1 VKTVSFRDDPKDRT
15 SDVQLRIGESLDFG
29 FASLPPRNDGTTHEH
44 LVVPFRSSLIDGRNL
59 VGTRNP
65 TLPQQLLGSNG
76 GTQIM
81 ANERFPDDPY
91 RSNLGDDD
99 VRRQARLDNELQP
112 DPELAEGPASGA
124 KVAMFAVAIAVV
136 LGAIFY
142 GLNNTTIN
150 QAGTSSTA
158 QNSSQTSPP
167 AAPPGMRDATPRT
180 NTGPG
185 MTTGAAPARPQS
197 PPASAPTGQE
207 IDRSANP
214 PASK

>member
-1 VKTVSFRDDPKDRT
+1 
-15 SDVQLRIGESLDFG
+15 
-29 FASLPPRNDGTTHEH
+29 
-44 LVVPFRSSLIDGRNL
+44 
-59 VGTRNP
+59 
-65 TLPQQLLGSNG
+65 
-76 GTQIM
+76 M
-81 ANERFPDDPY
+81 ANERIPDDPF
-91 RSNLGDDD
+91 RPNLADDD
-99 VRRQARLDNELQP
+99 FRRQPRLDNELQP

-158 QNSSQTSPP
+158 QNTSQPSPP
-167 AAPPGMRDATPRT
+167 AAPPGMTPRT

-185 MTTGAAPARPQS
+185 MTTGAAPARPQA
-197 PPASAPTGQE
+197 PPSAAPTGQE